1 MLSHPGRRLITENI
15 LVAFDLFHYMKNL
28 KTVDGCMALKLDMS
42 KASDRI
48 EWCFLE
54 SVLMK
59 FDFDNE
65 WSKQVMDCVSS
76 VTFSVLVNGRPAEEF
91 KLERGIR
98 QGDPLS
104 PYLFILYDEVLS
116 NLIRSAEERNALHGI
131 RIAASAPIFNHLWFA
146 YDCIIFSKASS

>member
-98 QGDPLS
+98 QGDP
-104 PYLFILYDEVLS
+104 F
-116 NLIRSAEERNALHGI
+116 NTMKCC
-131 RIAASAPIFNHLWFA
+131 PI
-146 YDCIIFSKASS
+146 